1 MLLTPS
7 TDQSGLITGVLL
19 LQDLGKVGSSMEVTR
34 GWFDD
39 NIWKEI
45 GDGLQTLFWHDIWVG
60 NQSLKLVFPRL
71 FRLASN
77 NQSRVC
83 DNGVWRD
90 DVWKWDIVWRRSL
103 FGRDESLAK
112 NLYDLIHNHSCKRSS
127 LDRWRW
133 SLDASGDYVVKTA
146 YLAQLTHQQS
156 LIGKELTNCW
166 INYVS
171 LTICCFVWK
180 LIRGR
185 FPTWDELFKRNVII
199 RVDDMLCIFCN
210 NHVETVDH
218 LFVSCDFASSIWKC
232 FYAWLQISVINPSL
246 VLDSLKLHDF
256 VRRGCCPKLWR
267 MFWFTVVWSL
277 WIMRNKVIF
286 MEKKTSYVNLI
297 EIIQIRS
304 WI

>member
-1 MLLTPS
+1 M
-7 TDQSGLITGVLL
+7 IAKRI
-19 LQDLGKVGSSMEVTR
+19 DLGKVGSSVEVTR

-77 NQSRVC
+77 NQSRVG

-103 FGRDESLAK
+103 FGREESLAK

-156 LIGKELTNCW
+156 LIGLMTCYAFSVIIMW
-166 INYVS
+166 RR
-171 LTICCFVWK
+171 LTIYLYLVI
-180 LIRGR
+180 LSQVSG
-185 FPTWDELFKRNVII
+185 KRLLSKIMEN
-199 RVDDMLCIFCN
+199 
-210 NHVETVDH
+210 
-218 LFVSCDFASSIWKC
+218 A
-232 FYAWLQISVINPSL
+232 L
-246 VLDSLKLHDF
+246 VHGGLAAMDY
-256 VRRGCCPKLWR
+256 
-267 MFWFTVVWSL
+267 
-277 WIMRNKVIF
+277 
-286 MEKKTSYVNLI
+286 EK
-297 EIIQIRS
+297 
-304 WI
+304 